1 MNEIDADNDIMMK
14 IIHHNNA
21 PAFNTY
27 IVQEKDLENFI
38 TLLKNPK
45 KK

>member
-1 MNEIDADNDIMMK
+1 MK
-14 IIHHNNA
+14 LKELLIYIITTAANLILG
-21 PAFNTY
+21 
-27 IVQEKDLENFI
+27 IVCSLIIFKDLENFI

>member
-1 MNEIDADNDIMMK
+1 MTKYINENEIVEVKYNV
-14 IIHHNNA
+14 

-27 IVQEKDLENFI
+27 LIQNKDFDSFI
-38 TLLKNPK
+38 ELIKNVK

>member
-1 MNEIDADNDIMMK
+1 MTKYINENEIVEIKYNV
-14 IIHHNNA
+14 
-21 PAFNTY
+21 PAFNTF
-27 IVQEKDLENFI
+27 IIQEKDLENFI